1 MAIGFPARYEMQ
13 IPLNG
18 LSPALFLHAAQRAF
32 HKLNWEVTEKTDL
45 NLKGRT
51 PFSFASWNEVVT
63 LRIENDYAVFTST
76 CGTKQVIDWGKNKAN
91 YFSFMSAFS
100 PADSLDESDTSEE
113 IVAETIT
120 EEEPMANFSLID
132 AFKPRQGFVITPI
145 LLYVNVLIFLL
156 MVFSGV
162 GIFEPDTTSLVN
174 WGANFAPVTL
184 EGEWW
189 RLFTSCFLHIGI
201 LHLVFNMYALLY
213 IGIMLEP
220 LIGSVRFAIVYLL
233 TGIAASAASL
243 YWNDYV
249 VSAGASGAI
258 FGLYGVFLALL
269 LFKVVSAQVRQQLLT
284 SIMLFVGFNL
294 LYGINDGIDN
304 AAHIGGLLTGFAFAL
319 GMVPF
324 FKSTTQSNLQTYVL
338 LGQSV
343 LILAICQVI
352 YFGKDNVAATYDAKL
367 AEFGKL
373 EDKALDILRYA
384 DESDI
389 PALQRKIT
397 IEGVALWEKAHQL
410 IADLQDLDLPEQLY
424 AQNLRF
430 MGYCNLRIKSYRCI
444 ATSLTDTTGIYEDSI
459 VYYQRTIDEL
469 FLQPE

>member
-1 MAIGFPARYEMQ
+1 M
-13 IPLNG
+13 
-18 LSPALFLHAAQRAF
+18 
-32 HKLNWEVTEKTDL
+32 
-45 NLKGRT
+45 
-51 PFSFASWNEVVT
+51 
-63 LRIENDYAVFTST
+63 
-76 CGTKQVIDWGKNKAN
+76 
-91 YFSFMSAFS
+91 
-100 PADSLDESDTSEE
+100 
-113 IVAETIT
+113 
-120 EEEPMANFSLID
+120 
-132 AFKPRQGFVITPI
+132 
-145 LLYVNVLIFLL
+145 
-156 MVFSGV
+156 
-162 GIFEPDTTSLVN
+162 
-174 WGANFAPVTL
+174 
-184 EGEWW
+184 
-189 RLFTSCFLHIGI
+189 
-201 LHLVFNMYALLY
+201 
-213 IGIMLEP
+213 
-220 LIGSVRFAIVYLL
+220 L

-294 LYGINDGIDN
+294 LYGIKDGIDN
-304 AAHIGGLLTGFAFAL
+304 AAHIGGLLSGFAFAL

-352 YFGKDNVAATYDAKL
+352 YFSKDNVAATYDAKL
-367 AEFGKL
+367 AEFGNL

-389 PALQRKIT
+389 PALQRKIS
-397 IEGVALWEKAHQL
+397 IEGVALWEEAHQL

-424 AQNLRF
+424 TQNLRF
-430 MGYCNLRIKSYRCI
+430 MSYCNLRIKSYRCI
-444 ATSLTDTTGIYEDSI
+444 ATSLTDTTGVYEDSI